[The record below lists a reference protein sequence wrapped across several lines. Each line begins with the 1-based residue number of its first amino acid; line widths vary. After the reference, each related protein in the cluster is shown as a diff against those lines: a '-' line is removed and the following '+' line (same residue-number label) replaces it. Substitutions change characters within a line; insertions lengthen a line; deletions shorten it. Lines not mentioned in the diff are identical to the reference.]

1 MQRRRLQGKQPPP
14 PAWQREGARVA
25 FRTVDDL
32 EAAEALLLAHALVA
46 APQLRFFDVP
56 GDGNCLYSAV
66 ACQLD
71 SGKAGHA
78 ELRRASVEYFEERWQ
93 KYCAVVPPGTEAAV
107 RAWAAAMRR
116 PMAWGDDLSVRAL
129 ADYLGRPVVA
139 WRRSSPDQ
147 APSTFVPD
155 PLPSEP
161 VSPIYMLLD
170 ETTPG
175 AEHYSALLPTEACGD
190 LEQLLAAARA
200 ARGLAS
206 AAAVAEAEVPPQ
218 SAAAAELEVS
228 QSAVA
233 KSAAKKAAGAKAHAK
248 LCDAPGCC
256 FNTGRPGAPRPGWRP
271 FGETRYREKCLFCK
285 KSHLQEQHARGKQV
299 ITKALQAFRAKD
311 KAVHRAAFAKVEKA
325 LGKKAAEAYRA
336 KARRPPRK
344 VRLLRKWPELLA
356 QRRPALR
363 PTQQQESQ
371 HGRAKALD
379 ARRLQKKFPAVVA
392 ADGAGKAWMSS
403 RSRAFH
409 KWCVEDAW
417 RVCGS
422 CGRLLP
428 QTFQS
433 KHLQGRGRAGPEAP
447 ACPHCKASAGDGPQ
461 QGYWAPDP
469 DEQPVPLRRLSSD
482 VIEALR
488 PLQVHTGPA
497 ERADHGYAVHTD
509 VIRFSFKIWSVE
521 EALWELPKKE
531 RKKGLAAH
539 AFLLASPDSSY
550 KDFAL
555 LHNKFLLARGQ
566 AIRRGEISF
575 EEPVKRLPVNFL
587 ETVGLECAVWPHLYW
602 RTDAAETYVRSTDKR
617 RLRREPGG
625 RLREEEVEEEAEQGG
640 QRWTHQSA
648 KASFLAK
655 ARSGLLGYGS
665 DPQLLHFVWDLW
677 MWSSLGGAKN
687 ASGIGL
693 REALS
698 SKPFSPERW
707 KTYHMALVDL
717 QAQIGWPSLF
727 ITISPYEW
735 SFPYALWLEDE
746 LQKCLAARLHAPVG
760 ETLHIAHVLTEAIRG
775 LLAGD
780 NEGAKGGKGHIFDV
794 PADAEDRSPSVVH
807 WVLRLE
813 FQDGKRQR
821 NSHRPAQFY
830 HGSGRVHVHALLWLR
845 GMERLPFDE
854 ILKAEIPG
862 EERPEMRD
870 LVLGSQLDWDWSG
883 WPAREGPTEYDA
895 AAQTLRLHHPEEA
908 AKKHCRAY
916 LPDLLQSLRCHVDV
930 QASDGKAMLLQYCSS
945 YLPKFSDS
953 FAQEF
958 LQDEASDFAVARR
971 ILADYH
977 PLQPEM
983 VLQLAAQQFPQFR
996 AKGMVR
1002 KFVCPVPWEK
1012 ELPTT
1017 VQNYMASTWRKPRMN
1032 LLDYLRKA
1040 GPDGQIQQRYRRLH
1054 QRIKTV
1060 VALEDWINMTPA
1072 CGEILVA
1079 TIVYSRNSDR
1089 YFGQWLLLNV
1099 PFKNLDDLWDP
1110 RAALV
1115 PKSLQFLC
1123 LCLLKRPDYWSTADG
1138 LRAEMALEARTS
1150 LSIENAAAQL
1160 MSRIELVQA
1169 YLSGELLLA
1178 DHPEPPA
1185 PAAAGAA
1192 GASVCLAPEQ
1202 QKILAKIREGVARA
1216 LQRRWPE
1223 DEEGLGPAAWS
1234 QWIASGPPPDNPAI
1248 AVLGP
1253 AGSGKTTA
1261 VECAIREAAA
1271 KGAYAGIASPT
1282 GMLATR
1288 YRVKFPGFDVDTVHG
1303 MFALHKPELQTL
1315 DMMQPYDLVVLDEVG
1330 QLSCKTFERL
1340 IRLWDAA
1347 ARRPAVVFV
1356 GDFAQ
1361 LRGIDATTARDSPL
1375 WRRVHKLELR
1385 TMRRCK
1391 CAELRWKLQL
1401 LRAHEPDAAQLRRIL
1416 KGHRAPLHRTDR
1428 SQSFEPTLADVK
1440 QILKETPKTQ
1450 FVTFTLRGAQKLNGF
1465 AVAAL
1470 FAGKAPLGE
1479 LPGDPEHN
1487 PDNFGPGRQMWSAY
1501 PQRLVVYPGMRLS
1514 ITKNE
1519 DKEHGFVNGMGCAAR
1534 RLRPSGL
1541 EVRADTGDVILIH
1554 PITKDYELSDGSS
1567 YRLTHFPLRPGYCVN
1582 LHKIQGA
1589 TLEHMTLWL
1598 DAPNVPAAAY
1608 VALSRV
1614 QRDKDWRF
1622 VGSLLRLHFRP
1633 APLR

>member
-1 MQRRRLQGKQPPP
+1 MEEALSPVDSRAEGDLIESEVAANWGGAELEGQAAAEGEAREPAAKRRRLRGKQYAPVYGPPLYP
-14 PAWQREGARVA
+14 
-25 FRTVDDL
+25 D
-32 EAAEALLLAHALVA
+32 LLA
-46 APQLRFFDVP
+46 QLP
-56 GDGNCLYSAV
+56 GPKST
-66 ACQLD
+66 
-71 SGKAGHA
+71 KKH
-78 ELRRASVEYFEERWQ
+78 
-93 KYCAVVPPGTEAAV
+93 KICAVRGCCFDSARPGNPRPTWRPRGAA
-107 RAWAAAMRR
+107 
-116 PMAWGDDLSVRAL
+116 S
-129 ADYLGRPVVA
+129 
-139 WRRSSPDQ
+139 
-147 APSTFVPD
+147 
-155 PLPSEP
+155 
-161 VSPIYMLLD
+161 
-170 ETTPG
+170 
-175 AEHYSALLPTEACGD
+175 PTEA
-190 LEQLLAAARA
+190 
-200 ARGLAS
+200 
-206 AAAVAEAEVPPQ
+206 
-218 SAAAAELEVS
+218 
-228 QSAVA
+228 
-233 KSAAKKAAGAKAHAK
+233 
-248 LCDAPGCC
+248 
-256 FNTGRPGAPRPGWRP
+256 
-271 FGETRYREKCLFCK
+271 CLFCK
-285 KSHLQEQHARGKQV
+285 KEHLQQQHSRRKQV
-299 ITKALQAFRAKD
+299 ITKALQAFRSKD
-311 KAVHRAAFAKVEKA
+311 KAVYRAALEKVKEA
-325 LGKKAAEAYRA
+325 LGKKASEAYRG
-336 KARRPPRK
+336 KARKPARK
-344 VRLLRKWPELLA
+344 GRSLRKWPELLA
-356 QRRPALR
+356 LRRPALR
-363 PTQQQESQ
+363 LAGQEAAQ

-392 ADGAGKAWMSS
+392 ADAAGQKAWMSS
-403 RSRAFH
+403 RAQAFQ
-409 KWCVEDAW
+409 KWCAEDAW

-422 CGRLLP
+422 CRRLLP

-433 KHLQGRGRAGPEAP
+433 KHVQGRGRAGPEAP
-447 ACPHCKASAGDGPQ
+447 ACLHCKASAGEGPQ

-539 AFLLASPDSSY
+539 SFLLASPDSSY
-550 KDFAL
+550 KNFAL

-575 EEPVKRLPVNFL
+575 EDPVKRLPVNFL

-625 RLREEEVEEEAEQGG
+625 RVREEEVEEEAEREGG

-707 KTYHMALVDL
+707 KTYRMALVDL
-717 QAQIGWPSLF
+717 QSQIGWPSLF

-735 SFPYALWLEDE
+735 SFPYAAWLEDE

-780 NEGAKGGKGHIFDV
+780 NDGAKGGQGHVFDL
-794 PADAEDRSPSVVH
+794 PADAEDRSPSVAH

-845 GMERLPFDE
+845 GMERLPFEE

-862 EERPEMRD
+862 EEQPEMRD
-870 LVLGSQLDWDWSG
+870 LVLGSQLDWDRSG
-883 WPAREGPTEYDA
+883 WPARAEPTEYDA
-895 AAQTLRLHHPEEA
+895 AAQALRLHHPEDA
-908 AKKHCRAY
+908 AEKHCRAY
-916 LPDLLQSLRCHVDV
+916 LPDVLQSLRCHVDV
-930 QASDGKAMLLQYCSS
+930 QASDGKAMLLQYCTS

-983 VLQLAAQQFPQFR
+983 VLQLAAQQLPQFR
-996 AKGMVR
+996 SKGMVR

-1012 ELPTT
+1012 ELPEM
-1017 VQNYMASTWRKPRMN
+1017 VQNYMASGWRKPRMT

-1040 GPDGQIQQRYRRLH
+1040 GPNGQIQQRYRRLH
-1054 QRIKTV
+1054 QRLKTV
-1060 VALEDWINMTPA
+1060 VALEDWINMTPPS
-1072 CGEILVA
+1072 GEILVA
-1079 TIVYSRNSDR
+1079 AVLYSRNSDR

-1099 PFKNLDDLWDP
+1099 PFKTLDDLWDP

-1123 LCLLKRPDYWSTADG
+1123 LCLLKRPDHWSTADG
-1138 LRAEMALEARTS
+1138 LREEMALEARTS

-1160 MSRIELVQA
+1160 MSRVELVQA
-1169 YLSGELLLA
+1169 YLSGELRLA

-1185 PAAAGAA
+1185 PDAAGAA
-1192 GASVCLAPEQ
+1192 GAAVCLAAEQ

-1234 QWIASGPPPDNPAI
+1234 QWIASRPPPDNPAI

-1271 KGAYAGIASPT
+1271 KGAYTGIASPT

-1315 DMMQPYDLVVLDEVG
+1315 DMMQPYDLLVLDEVG

-1361 LRGIDATTARDSPL
+1361 LRGVDATTARDSPL
-1375 WRRVHKLELR
+1375 WRRVHKLELH

-1401 LRAHEPDAAQLRRIL
+1401 LRTHEPDAAQLRRIL

-1450 FVTFTLRGAQKLNGF
+1450 FVTFTLRGAQKLNWF
-1465 AVAAL
+1465 AVQAL
-1470 FAGKAPLGE
+1470 FAGKALLGE

-1501 PQRLVVYPGMRLS
+1501 PQQLRVYPGMRLS

-1519 DKEHGFVNGMGCAAR
+1519 DKEHSFVNGMGCVAR

-1622 VGSLLRLHFRP
+1622 IGSLLRQHFRP